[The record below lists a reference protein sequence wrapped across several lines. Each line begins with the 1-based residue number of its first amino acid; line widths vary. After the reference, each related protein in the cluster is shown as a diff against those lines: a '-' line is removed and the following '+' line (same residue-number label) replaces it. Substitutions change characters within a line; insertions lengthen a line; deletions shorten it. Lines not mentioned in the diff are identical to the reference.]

1 MRRLRAL
8 ALVLSLVAPIMA
20 PGAVTAAPD
29 DSLPAVQVRIALD
42 RVLAEH
48 AFLIIDAML
57 TAPDGGVEHEVA
69 ASVLVDNTEELVAL
83 VNAAYGA
90 DAADAFDEQW
100 RNHIAFL
107 LDYTRAV
114 ADGDDDARDL
124 AANQLQVYVEDFSEL
139 LATANPDLPPDVIEG
154 LIAEH
159 VQQLQQIASLSQAD
173 FAELYPAMRE
183 TYAHMFMVGDG
194 LALGIVSRFG
204 ETFTGRETAFSP
216 AIDLRITLDRLF
228 GEHVY
233 LAAIAMRARLG
244 ASGNL
249 PAAADALAAN
259 SAELA
264 ATIGEIYGEDAEAA
278 FADLWNNHTGLYL
291 DYVAGVADD
300 DESAQE
306 TSLAGLRQY
315 RSDFSAFLVGANP
328 LLDATEL
335 ESLLAMHTE
344 QLIEQVDEYDGGDD
358 AAAYETLRQAY
369 EHSGELS
376 AGLAGAIADQFP
388 QQFPDAALG
397 VSQPMPWSLVIGW
410 VLLAAGHCRDAS
422 TMDGVAQ
429 RDSTDAYPL
438 TLGEEPRFCP
448 ACGRPVE
455 PRVLEEDH
463 RPRLV
468 CAEGPRHLAKPA
480 RRGRHAA
487 DRRGSG
493 LSRASGDRAGP
504 WPMGQSQR
512 IP

>member
-1 MRRLRAL
+1 MRPLRAL
-8 ALVLSLVAPIMA
+8 VLALSLVAPIMA
-20 PGAVTAAPD
+20 PGAVMAAPD

-48 AFLIIDAML
+48 AFLIIEAML
-57 TAPDGGVEHEVA
+57 TAPAGGTEHDVA
-69 ASVLVDNTEELVAL
+69 ASVLGDNTEELVEL

-124 AANQLQVYVEDFSEL
+124 AANQLQLYVEDFSEL
-139 LATANPDLPPDVIEG
+139 LAAANPDLPPDVVEG

-159 VQQLQQIASLSQAD
+159 VQQLQQIANLSDAD
-173 FAELYPAMRE
+173 FAELYPGMRE

-194 LALGIVSRFG
+194 LAVGIVSRFG

-244 ASGNL
+244 SSLNL

-264 ATIGEIYGEDAEAA
+264 ATIGAIYGNGAEAA
-278 FADLWNNHTGLYL
+278 FADLWNDHTGLYL

-300 DESAQE
+300 DDAAQE
-306 TSLAGLRQY
+306 ASLAGLRQY
-315 RSDFSAFLVGANP
+315 RSDFSDFLVGANP

-335 ESLLAMHTE
+335 ESLLETHTE
-344 QLIEQVDEYDGGDD
+344 QLIEQVGEYDNGDY
-358 AAAYETLRQAY
+358 AVAYETLRHAY

-388 QQFPDAALG
+388 QQFPDTALG
-397 VSQPMPWSLVIGW
+397 ESQPTPWTLMIGW
-410 VLLAAGHCRDAS
+410 VLLGLAL
-422 TMDGVAQ
+422 GVP
-429 RDSTDAYPL
+429 PL
-438 TLGEEPRFCP
+438 RWTAWRI
-448 ACGRPVE
+448 ATRPT
-455 PRVLEEDH
+455 RT
-463 RPRLV
+463 
-468 CAEGPRHLAKPA
+468 G
-480 RRGRHAA
+480 
-487 DRRGSG
+487 
-493 LSRASGDRAGP
+493 
-504 WPMGQSQR
+504 
-512 IP
+512 